1 MVRHLVDERPFLHYS
16 FDLWGTL
23 IKSDPQFKKE
33 RSRYFF
39 ENFNPL
45 QKSLEEIEI
54 TFRRVDVMCNAINE
68 KTGHN
73 IRSEEMYLMVLAEI
87 GETSDFSR
95 YDLVE
100 MNYAMENLAFTFMPV
115 IYDISIVETLSILRE
130 RKATISLLSNTAFI
144 TGQTLR
150 KILKRIGLA
159 EYFTFQLYSDE
170 TGFSKPS
177 LKMFEILYQHV
188 LQINRYVGKTE
199 IIHIGDNSVA
209 DIGGAV
215 SYGIQ
220 SYLVNTKAN

>member
-1 MVRHLVDERPFLHYS
+1 MVRHLVDEQPFSHYS

-45 QKSLEEIEI
+45 HKSLEDIETI
-54 TFRRVDVMCNAINE
+54 FRRVDVMCNAINE

-73 IRSEEMYLMVLAEI
+73 IRSEEMCLMVLAEI
-87 GETSDFSR
+87 GETRDFSR

-100 MNYAMENLAFTFMPV
+100 MNYAMEDLALTFMPV
-115 IYDISIVETLSILRE
+115 IYDTSIVETLSILRE
-130 RKATISLLSNTAFI
+130 RGATISLLSNTAFI
-144 TGQTLR
+144 KGQTLK

-159 EYFTFQLYSDE
+159 EYFRFQLYSDE

-177 LKMFEILYQHV
+177 PKMFELLYQHV
-188 LQINRYVGKTE
+188 LQVKQYMGKNE
-199 IIHIGDNSVA
+199 IIHVGDNSVA
-209 DIGGAV
+209 DIDGAV
-215 SYGIQ
+215 NFGIQ
-220 SYLVNTKAN
+220 SYLVNTKTN